1 MKSRT
6 KARGVA
12 LQVLYEYDL
21 TGHPIGV
28 ILQHRLADNPLDPK
42 LHDFI
47 REIALGVLSVLERLD
62 EVISN
67 YAPDWPLDQ
76 VASIDRNI
84 IRIALWE
91 FAVGKSTPVK
101 VAINE
106 AVELAKIFGSDSTP
120 RFINGVLGSLVT
132 NLNDFQ
138 GIFNLSLVYFRI
150 THGFNSDNIQ
160 SCIILTHAEKSAPKH
175 HTTTAQI
182 LVTVRQFTF
191 GLLPKVLQFVE

>member
-6 KARGVA
+6 KARGIA

-21 TGHPIGV
+21 TNHPIGV
-28 ILQHRLADNPLDPK
+28 ILQNRFQENPLDPR
-42 LHDFI
+42 LHDFV
-47 REIALGVLSVLERLD
+47 REIVQGVFPIIGKLD
-62 EVISN
+62 KVIST

-91 FAVGKSTPVK
+91 FAVGKCTPLK

-106 AVELAKIFGSDSTP
+106 AVELAKIYGSDSTP

-132 NLNDFQ
+132 NYNDYEGNLN
-138 GIFNLSLVYFRI
+138 N
-150 THGFNSDNIQ
+150 
-160 SCIILTHAEKSAPKH
+160 
-175 HTTTAQI
+175 
-182 LVTVRQFTF
+182 
-191 GLLPKVLQFVE
+191 